1 MKKKIFKTIGVC
13 LLASSICLIGCG
25 NNKNKRSD
33 TKTKITESVYTNKQV
48 ASDFKKAL
56 NARWD
61 YGDDSEETETFEE
74 TQEQWKRAVECLSVP
89 LDKYSDDDAKFKDR
103 STKEMIGIFNDIVQM
118 QSTIVENYT
127 EAPMKYDYNLK
138 AYDERM
144 WIQAKKIVDKL
155 NIQLSKKKSNALAS
169 YVNSIKTPSPLID
182 DALKIKG
189 FEITR
194 RSDFDDVDVKIKV
207 KNLTNFDFD
216 QASVTV
222 RFYDKD
228 GTALEDKNFDFE
240 NLKGYQS
247 MRAEDTM
254 LPEDCGN
261 KAEIVSYSFSNKTGP
276 YQYECYESETPF
288 TKPVT
293 KEF

>member
-13 LLASSICLIGCG
+13 LFVSIYLIGCG
-25 NNKNKRSD
+25 SNRNKNS
-33 TKTKITESVYTNKQV
+33 TKTKAKENIYTNKQV

-61 YGDDSEETETFEE
+61 FAEKAEEAETFDEA
-74 TQEQWKRAVECLSVP
+74 QQQWKDGIQCLTSQM
-89 LDKYSDDDAKFKDR
+89 DKYTDDNVKFKDN
-103 STKEMIGIFNDIVQM
+103 STQKLIHDFNDIVQM
-118 QSTIVENYT
+118 QSTIAQNYT

-155 NIQLSKKKSNALAS
+155 NIQLSKKKSDALTS
-169 YVNSIKTPSPLID
+169 YVKSIKTPSSLID
-182 DALKIKG
+182 DVLEIK
-189 FEITR
+189 EVKITR
-194 RSDFDDVDVKIKV
+194 RPDLDDVDMKIKI
-207 KNLTNFDFD
+207 KNLTSFDFD

-228 GTALEDKNFDFE
+228 GTVLEDKNFDFE
-240 NLKGYQS
+240 NLKAYQS
-247 MRAEDTM
+247 MRSEDTM
-254 LPEDCGN
+254 SPEDCGN
-261 KAEIVSYSFSNKTGP
+261 KVEIVSYSFSDKTGP
-276 YQYECYESETPF
+276 YQYNCYESETPF
-288 TKPVT
+288 TNPVT

>member
-1 MKKKIFKTIGVC
+1 MKKKIFKVIGVC
-13 LLASSICLIGCG
+13 LLASFICLIGCG
-25 NNKNKRSD
+25 NNKNKHSSA
-33 TKTKITESVYTNKQV
+33 KSKIVENIYTNKQV

-74 TQEQWKRAVECLSVP
+74 TQEQWKGAVKCLSVP
-89 LDKYSDDDAKFKDR
+89 LDKYSEGNAKFKDQ
-103 STKEMIGIFNDIVQM
+103 STKEMMETFNDIVQM
-118 QSTIVENYT
+118 QSSIVENYM

-155 NIQLSKKKSNALAS
+155 NIQLSEKKSNALAS
-169 YVNSIKTPSPLID
+169 YVSSIKTPSPLID
-182 DALKIKG
+182 DVLKIKD
-189 FEITR
+189 FKITR
-194 RSDFDDVDVKIKV
+194 RPDFDDVDVKIKIE
-207 KNLTNFDFD
+207 NLTNFDFD
-216 QASVTV
+216 QASITV

-228 GTALEDKNFDFE
+228 GTVLEDKDFYFE
-240 NLKGYQS
+240 NLKPYQC
-247 MRAEDTM
+247 MRSEDTM
-254 LPEDCGN
+254 LPEDCGV

>member
-1 MKKKIFKTIGVC
+1 MKKKFLKTIGAC
-13 LLASSICLIGCG
+13 LIVPMCLIGCG
-25 NNKNKRSD
+25 DSKNND
-33 TKTKITESVYTNKQV
+33 TTKTEKAQKIYTNKQV

-56 NARWD
+56 NDRWD
-61 YGDDSEETETFEE
+61 FADEAKEAETFDEA
-74 TQEQWKRAVECLSVP
+74 QRQWKDGVQCLTSP
-89 LDKYSDDDAKFKDR
+89 LDKYTDDDVKFKDS
-103 STKEMIGIFNDIVQM
+103 STQKLIKDFDDIVQM
-118 QSTIVENYT
+118 QSTIAENYT

-182 DALKIKG
+182 DALKIKD
-189 FEITR
+189 FKITR
-194 RSDFDDVDVKIKV
+194 RSDYNDIQIKV

-228 GTALEDKNFDFE
+228 GTVLEDENFYFE
-240 NLKGYQS
+240 NLKAYQS
-247 MRAEDTM
+247 MRSENTM
-254 LPEDCGN
+254 SAEDCGN

-288 TKPVT
+288 TKTVA
-293 KEF
+293 KDF